1 MKHCVA
7 PEPQRALERTQK
19 RLLRSALQGY
29 SFRVVT
35 DLITPEK
42 VAANHLAMVTHQER
56 LDLLAKL
63 RSSEAGDALEGDAN
77 DDGIPGGVKVKRR
90 KRAFADMTGADA
102 TYKEY
107 STKKKTGDSLRKIV
121 NSRRAR

>member
-1 MKHCVA
+1 MLCFLVL
-7 PEPQRALERTQK
+7 QRVKVGAVV
-19 RLLRSALQGY
+19 LQGY

-42 VAANHLAMVTHQER
+42 VAENNLSMASHQER

-63 RSSEAGDALEGDAN
+63 RSLEAGEGLEGDAN
-77 DDGIPGGVKVKRR
+77 DDGIPGVKVKRR
-90 KRAFADMTGADA
+90 KRAMADMTGADA

-107 STKKKTGDSLRKIV
+107 TTKKKTGDSLRKIV
-121 NSRRAR
+121 NSRRSTRS